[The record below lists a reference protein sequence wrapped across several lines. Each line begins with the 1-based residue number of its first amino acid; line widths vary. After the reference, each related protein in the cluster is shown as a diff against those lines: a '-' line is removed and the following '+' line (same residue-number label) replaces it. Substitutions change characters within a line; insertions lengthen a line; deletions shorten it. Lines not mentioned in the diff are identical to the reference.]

1 VSACLAADDGGG
13 LQELGMKNEDLQ
25 LLACLVGL
33 LAVMTTSGKAIGALG
48 SHLARL
54 VCS

>member
-1 VSACLAADDGGG
+1 MAADDGGG
-13 LQELGMKNEDLQ
+13 LQEVGMGSEDLK

-33 LAVMTTSGKAIGALG
+33 LAVMTTSGTVIGVLG
-48 SHLARL
+48 THLARL